1 MSLYRFDA
9 RGAVLPKFLG
19 FVMLLFIAI
28 LVVCY
33 LIARQTNIVMLDEH
47 GQVRGAQAAAARR

>member
-1 MSLYRFDA
+1 MSYRFDT
-9 RGAVLPKFLG
+9 RGAVLPKFLA
-19 FVMLLFIAI
+19 FVMFLFIGI

-47 GQVRGAQAAAARR
+47 GHVRSGQATSAQPR